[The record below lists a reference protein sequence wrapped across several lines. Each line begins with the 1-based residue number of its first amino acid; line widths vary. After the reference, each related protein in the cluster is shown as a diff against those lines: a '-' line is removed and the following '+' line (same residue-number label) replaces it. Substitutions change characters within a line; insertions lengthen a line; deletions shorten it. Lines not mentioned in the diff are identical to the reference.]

1 MRGFRPFSQ
10 PIPRLALP
18 TRSLHRPLS
27 SIQPVTITITPGSL
41 RGVMS
46 SQREDSIPHE
56 LRTAA
61 EPRQNRLYPVL
72 LSHVEQVN
80 PSIRLLQF
88 TIPGE
93 ESNVCPTYCLNLKLP
108 FCFLLYSWSGTRHDM
123 YICFGSSMPTDPAGP
138 SKIYIDNQSN
148 TIFKTSTADYFCRM
162 TMDNNNH
169 SLSSQANG

>member
-1 MRGFRPFSQ
+1 MRGFRPLSQ

-27 SIQPVTITITPGSL
+27 TIQPITITITPGTL

-46 SQREDSIPHE
+46 SQREDSVPHE

-61 EPRQNRLYPVL
+61 EPRQNRLYPVR

-88 TIPGE
+88 AIPSQ
-93 ESNVCPTYCLNLKLP
+93 ESNVCPISASVC
-108 FCFLLYSWSGTRHDM
+108 
-123 YICFGSSMPTDPAGP
+123 I
-138 SKIYIDNQSN
+138 
-148 TIFKTSTADYFCRM
+148 
-162 TMDNNNH
+162 
-169 SLSSQANG
+169 